1 MTPSSTLAIDT
12 LIEARWI
19 VPVDPPNKT
28 LTDHTIAIQDGKIIA
43 ILPTSDALS
52 RFSPRHHFVL
62 NHHLVIPG
70 LINAHTH
77 AAMTLM
83 RGIADDLPLLEWLRE
98 CIWPIERQWVGTDFV
113 LAGTMLACAEML
125 KGGITCFNDMYFFPE
140 KAVEASVQSGIR
152 AAIGLISIE
161 FPTAYATDANDYLAK
176 GLALRD
182 QYLDHPTLSFC
193 LAPHAPYTVSD
204 NTLSN
209 IFTFANQLDLPIHM
223 HLHETCEEIASS
235 LDDFG
240 IRPIER
246 LQKLNLLGP
255 NLIAVHMVHLTNE
268 EINLLKLH
276 NCNVI
281 HCPSSNMK
289 LASGIAPIVDL
300 VDQSINV
307 AIGTDGAASNN
318 RLDMFEEM
326 RLTALLGKVSR
337 GAQALPSHQILRMA
351 TLNGAI
357 ALGIE
362 KQTGSLTV
370 GKAADITAI
379 DFSELTLTP
388 CFNPLSHLIY
398 VASREH
404 VSHVW
409 VNGRLLLNKGELV
422 TLNEAELIE
431 RSQYWQ
437 NRITSK

>member
-83 RGIADDLPLLEWLRE
+83 RGIADDLPLLEWLKE

-161 FPTAYATDANDYLAK
+161 FPTAYASDANDYLAK

-209 IFTFANQLDLPIHM
+209 IFTFAHQLDLPIHM

>member
-83 RGIADDLPLLEWLRE
+83 RGIADDLPLLEWLKE

-161 FPTAYATDANDYLAK
+161 FPTAYASDANDYLAK

-337 GAQALPSHQILRMA
+337 GAQALPTHQILRMA

>member
-161 FPTAYATDANDYLAK
+161 FPTAYASDANDYLAK

-337 GAQALPSHQILRMA
+337 GAQALPTHQILRMA

>member
-1 MTPSSTLAIDT
+1 MT
-12 LIEARWI
+12 
-19 VPVDPPNKT
+19 PPNKT

-337 GAQALPSHQILRMA
+337 GAQALPTHQILRMA

-422 TLNEAELIE
+422 TLNEAELFE

>member
-83 RGIADDLPLLEWLRE
+83 RGIADDLPLLEWLRK

-113 LAGTMLACAEML
+113 LAGTKLACAEML

-337 GAQALPSHQILRMA
+337 GAQALPTHQILRMA

-362 KQTGSLTV
+362 KQTGSLTI

>member
-1 MTPSSTLAIDT
+1 MTSTALRIDT
-12 LIEARWI
+12 LLEARWI
-19 VPVDPPNKT
+19 IPVDPPHTT
-28 LTDHTIAIQDGKIIA
+28 LTDHAIAIQDGKIIA
-43 ILPTSDALS
+43 ILPTVEALS
-52 RFSPRHHFVL
+52 QFSPEQHFVL
-62 NHHLVIPG
+62 NHHLIIPG
-70 LINAHTH
+70 LINTHTH

-83 RGIADDLPLLEWLRE
+83 RGMADDLPLMDWLKN
-98 CIWPIERQWVGTDFV
+98 CIWPVEKQWVDTDFV
-113 LAGTMLACAEML
+113 LAGTTLACAEML

-140 KAVEASVQSGIR
+140 KAVEAAAQTGMR
-152 AAIGLISIE
+152 ATIGLISIE

-176 GLALRD
+176 GLMLRE
-182 QYLDHPTLSFC
+182 QYLEHPTLSFC

-204 NTLSN
+204 STLSN

-223 HLHETCEEIASS
+223 HLHETSEEIASS
-235 LDDFG
+235 LHDFG

-255 NLIAVHMVHLTNE
+255 NLIGVHMVHLTNE

-276 NCNVI
+276 NCNVV

-300 VDQSINV
+300 VNASINV

-326 RLTALLGKVSR
+326 RLTSLLGKVTH
-337 GAQALPSHQILRMA
+337 GAQALPAHQVLRMA

-357 ALGIE
+357 TLGIE
-362 KQTGSLTV
+362 ALTGSLSV

-379 DFSELTLTP
+379 DFSGLELSP

-398 VASREH
+398 VAGREH

-409 VNGRLLLNKGELV
+409 VNGQLLLNEGELV
-422 TLNEAELIE
+422 TLNEAEIIE
-431 RSQYWQ
+431 RTQYWQ
-437 NRITSK
+437 NRITSKQ

>member
-1 MTPSSTLAIDT
+1 MTPSALAIDT
-12 LIEARWI
+12 LLEARWI
-19 VPVDPPNKT
+19 VPVDPPNT
-28 LTDHTIAIQDGKIIA
+28 ALIDHAIAIHDGKIIA
-43 ILPTSDALS
+43 ILPSAEALS
-52 RFSPRHHFVL
+52 QFIPKQHFAL
-62 NHHLVIPG
+62 KHHLIIPG
-70 LINAHTH
+70 LINSHTH

-83 RGIADDLPLLEWLRE
+83 RGIADDLPLIDWLKN
-98 CIWPIERQWVGTDFV
+98 CIWPVEKQWVDADFV
-113 LAGTMLACAEML
+113 LAGTTLACAEML

-140 KAVEASVQSGIR
+140 KAVEAAIRSGIR

-182 QYLDHPTLSFC
+182 QYLGYPNLSFC

-204 NTLSN
+204 STLSN

-223 HLHETCEEIASS
+223 HLHETHEEIANS
-235 LDDFG
+235 LHDFG

-246 LQKLNLLGP
+246 LQKLNLLGS
-255 NLIAVHMVHLTNE
+255 NLIAVHMVHLINE

-300 VDQSINV
+300 INQSINV

-326 RLTALLGKVSR
+326 RLTSLLGKVTR
-337 GAQALPSHQILRMA
+337 GAQVLPAHQILRMA
-351 TLNGAI
+351 TINGAT

-362 KQTGSLTV
+362 SVTGSLLV

-379 DFSELTLTP
+379 DFSDLELSP
-388 CFNPLSHLIY
+388 CFDPLSHLIY

-409 VNGRLLLNKGELV
+409 VNGELLLNAGELV
-422 TLNEAELIE
+422 TLNEVEIIE
-431 RSQYWQ
+431 RTQHWQ
-437 NRITSK
+437 NRITNKQ

>member
-19 VPVDPPNKT
+19 VPVDTPNKT

>member
-83 RGIADDLPLLEWLRE
+83 RGIADDLPLLEWLKE

-161 FPTAYATDANDYLAK
+161 FPTAYASDANDYLAK